1 MKKNIYFSIIF
12 PTNNR
17 AKDVEITLKN
27 LKKSTFKNFEVI
39 IIDNNSTDNTAQIA
53 KKYNFVKYFKNY
65 SNAYVVKARNQAVK
79 YSSGEVIFCIDDD
92 SFPSVHTLKNAYK
105 VFTQDKKI
113 GIISCGIKNYEIY
126 KNEILSKKIKNV
138 RSKSKETLTWS
149 GCGGFVRKELYK
161 KYGPWDESGV
171 HGFYESLTC
180 MWALKD
186 KKKIMNY
193 DNIFVF
199 HKVSG
204 GGKGGKIRGNDLM
217 REDEFFANSFFIL
230 KYYETF
236 ELIRKLNEIFNII
249 SFATI
254 EQKTFIYLKSFT
266 KLLFNLNKIL
276 KKRRS
281 YPKKITDRI
290 RLSFNFIGK

>member
-17 AKDVEITLKN
+17 AQDTEITLKY

-39 IIDNNSTDNTAQIA
+39 IVDNNSTDNTDQIV
-53 KKYNFVKYFKNY
+53 KKYNFVKYIKNH
-65 SNAYVVKARNQAVK
+65 SNNYVVKARNQAIK
-79 YSSGEVIFCIDDD
+79 YSKGKVIFCIDDD
-92 SFPSVHTLKNAYK
+92 SFPSIHTLKNAHK
-105 VFTQDKKI
+105 VFTKNKKI

-126 KNEILSKKIKNV
+126 KKQILERKNKIKSN
-138 RSKSKETLTWS
+138 KSRKTLTWS

-161 KYGPWDESGV
+161 KYGPWDEIGV

-193 DNIFVF
+193 DDIFVF

-204 GGKGGKIRGNDLM
+204 KGDGGKIRGNNLM
-217 REDEFFANSFFIL
+217 REDEFYANSFFII
-230 KYYETF
+230 KYYEII
-236 ELIRKLNEIFNII
+236 ELIKKLNEFLNII
-249 SFATI
+249 SYATI
-254 EQKTFIYLKSFT
+254 EQKTLIYLKSFI
-266 KLLFNLNKIL
+266 KLIFNLNEIFKQR
-276 KKRRS
+276 KCYS
-281 YPKKITDRI
+281 KKITDKV